1 MSDSEHPFALWVRD
15 PRLLKFYSLTK
26 IASSFEVIILQAR
39 GNRKKVPTI
48 LQMEAVECGAASLAM
63 ICAYYKKFLPLE
75 QLRVDCG
82 VTRDGVKA
90 SNMMKA
96 ARRYGFQ
103 ARGFRKEPA
112 DLKTMPLPAIIHW
125 NFNHF
130 VVLEGFAGDQ
140 VFINDPGSGP
150 RTVSEEEFDLAFTGV
165 ILTFEPGPE
174 FQPSGKKN
182 SFIDSLRDWLSGS
195 RVAITYLILIGL
207 LLVIP
212 GLIVPAFSKIFID
225 DILLGGKSNWL
236 KPLLWGMGAV
246 VILQA
251 VLTWLQQHYLLKM
264 ETKTAVS
271 NAGKFFWHIFR
282 LPVEFFQQ
290 RSVGDITNRMQS
302 NDQVAAFLSRELA
315 ETAIGLLTIVFY
327 FVVMLQYSVVLALV
341 SLLMASLSIAYLLYS
356 SNKIETLNKKL
367 LQDKG
372 KVMGFSVSGLYIIE
386 TLKASASESDFFAK
400 WSGYHAKEINSQQR
414 LGKTTQVLLQLPEF
428 LSEFAN
434 VIVLF
439 VGGLIIING
448 HLTIGS
454 LIAFQGLLGS
464 FMTPV
469 NGLTQMGMD
478 MKHVQGD
485 INRLEDVFK
494 YNLDENVSREVE
506 VENQDEAYQQLEGY
520 IEVKDLSF
528 GYNPWDPPLIENFN
542 FCLKPGSRVALVGGS
557 GSGKSTIARLISGI
571 HEPWSGEI
579 LFDGQPRENLP
590 RSVMVNSMAVVDQDI
605 TLFDGTIKEN
615 LTMWDTTISEFSI
628 IRAAK
633 DACIH
638 DDINI
643 RDKGYDHRVSEGG
656 ANFSGGQRQ
665 RLEIARALAG
675 NPSILVLDEA
685 TSALDAHTEN
695 LVDENIRRRG
705 CTCLIIAHRL
715 STIRDCDEIIVM
727 DRGKIVE
734 RGTHDELKNAGG
746 LYAQLISA

>member
-1 MSDSEHPFALWVRD
+1 L
-15 PRLLKFYSLTK
+15 SL
-26 IASSFEVIILQAR
+26 EVIILQAR

-112 DLKTMPLPAIIHW
+112 DLKAMPLPAIIHW

-130 VVLEGFAGDQ
+130 VVLEGFAGNQ
-140 VFINDPGSGP
+140 VYINDPGSGP

-236 KPLLWGMGAV
+236 KPLLWGMGIV

-251 VLTWLQQHYLLKM
+251 VLTGLQQHYLLKM

-290 RSVGDITNRMQS
+290 RSVGDITNRLQS

-327 FVVMLQYSVVLALV
+327 FIVMLQYSVVLALV
-341 SLLMASLSIAYLLYS
+341 SLLMASLSIAYLVYS

-414 LGKTTQVLLQLPEF
+414 LGKTTQILLQLPEF

-469 NGLTQMGMD
+469 NGLTQMGMN
-478 MKHVQGD
+478 MKQVQGD

-506 VENQDEAYQQLEGY
+506 VENEEEVYQKLEGY

-542 FCLKPGSRVALVGGS
+542 LTLAPGSRVALVGGS
-557 GSGKSTIARLISGI
+557 GSGKSTVARLIAGI
-571 HEPWSGEI
+571 NQPWSGDI
-579 LFDGQPRENLP
+579 LFDGKPRENLP

-615 LTMWDTTISEFSI
+615 LTMWDTTISEFNI

-643 RDKGYDHRVSEGG
+643 RDKGYDHKVSEGG

-665 RLEIARALAG
+665 RLEISRALAG
-675 NPSILVLDEA
+675 NPSILILDEA
-685 TSALDAHTEN
+685 TSALDVHTEN

-705 CTCLIIAHRL
+705 CTCVIIAHRL

-734 RGTHDELKNAGG
+734 RGTHEELKNAGG

>member
-1 MSDSEHPFALWVRD
+1 M
-15 PRLLKFYSLTK
+15 
-26 IASSFEVIILQAR
+26 QAR
-39 GNRKKVPTI
+39 RNRKKVPTI

-130 VVLEGFAGDQ
+130 VVLEGFAGDR
-140 VFINDPGSGP
+140 VFINDPASGP
-150 RTVSEEEFDLAFTGV
+150 RTISEEEFDLAFTGV

-174 FQPSGKKN
+174 FQPGGKKN

-251 VLTWLQQHYLLKM
+251 VLTGLQQHYLLKM

-290 RSVGDITNRMQS
+290 RSVGDITNRLQS

-315 ETAIGLLTIVFY
+315 TTAIGILTIVFY
-327 FVVMLQYSVVLALV
+327 FIIMLQYNVILALV

-367 LQDKG
+367 LQDQG

-469 NGLTQMGMD
+469 NELTQMGMQ
-478 MKHVQGD
+478 MKQVQGD

-506 VENQDEAYQQLEGY
+506 LENEEEAYQKLEGY
-520 IEVKDLSF
+520 IEAKELSF

-542 FCLKPGSRVALVGGS
+542 LTLKPGSRVALVGGS
-557 GSGKSTIARLISGI
+557 GSGKSTVARLIAGI
-571 HEPWSGEI
+571 HQPWSGEI
-579 LFDGQPRENLP
+579 LFDGKPRENLP
-590 RSVMVNSMAVVDQDI
+590 RSVMVNSMSVVDQDI
-605 TLFDGTIKEN
+605 TLFDATIKEN
-615 LTMWDTTISEFSI
+615 LTMWDSTISEFSI

-643 RDKGYDHRVSEGG
+643 RDKGYDHKVSEGG

-665 RLEIARALAG
+665 RLEITRALAG
-675 NPSILVLDEA
+675 NPSILILDEA

-705 CTCLIIAHRL
+705 CTCVIIAHRL

-734 RGTHDELKNAGG
+734 RGTHDELKDAGG

>member
-1 MSDSEHPFALWVRD
+1 M
-15 PRLLKFYSLTK
+15 
-26 IASSFEVIILQAR
+26 QAR

-103 ARGFRKEPA
+103 ARGFRKEPT
-112 DLKTMPLPAIIHW
+112 DLNTMPLPAIIHW

-140 VFINDPGSGP
+140 VYINDPGSGP

-182 SFIDSLRDWLSGS
+182 SFIESLRDWLSGS

-207 LLVIP
+207 LMVIP

-251 VLTWLQQHYLLKM
+251 VLTGMQQHYLLKM

-290 RSVGDITNRMQS
+290 RSVGDITNRLQS

-327 FVVMLQYSVVLALV
+327 FIVMLQYSVVLALV
-341 SLLMASLSIAYLLYS
+341 SFLMAALSIAYLLYS

-372 KVMGFSVSGLYIIE
+372 KVMGFSISGLYIIE

-414 LGKTTQVLLQLPEF
+414 LGKTTQILLQLPEF

-469 NGLTQMGMD
+469 NGLTQMGMN
-478 MKHVQGD
+478 MKQVQGD

-494 YNLDENVSREVE
+494 YNLDENVSREVKTE
-506 VENQDEAYQQLEGY
+506 DEEEAYQKLEGY
-520 IEVKDLSF
+520 IEIKELSF
-528 GYNPWDPPLIENFN
+528 GYNPWDPPLIGNFD
-542 FCLKPGSRVALVGGS
+542 LSLVPGSRVALVGGS
-557 GSGKSTIARLISGI
+557 GSGKSTVARLIAGI
-571 HEPWSGEI
+571 HHPWSGEI
-579 LFDGQPRENLP
+579 LFDGKPRENLP

-605 TLFDGTIKEN
+605 TLFEGTIKEN
-615 LTMWDTTISEFSI
+615 LTMWDSTISEFNI

-643 RDKGYDHRVSEGG
+643 RDKGYDHKVSEGG

-675 NPSILVLDEA
+675 NPSILILDEA

-705 CTCLIIAHRL
+705 CTCVIIAHRL

-727 DRGKIVE
+727 ERGKIVE

>member
-1 MSDSEHPFALWVRD
+1 
-15 PRLLKFYSLTK
+15 
-26 IASSFEVIILQAR
+26 LQAR

>member
-1 MSDSEHPFALWVRD
+1 M
-15 PRLLKFYSLTK
+15 
-26 IASSFEVIILQAR
+26 QAR
-39 GNRKKVPTI
+39 ENRKKVPTI

-63 ICAYYKKFLPLE
+63 ICAYYKKYLPLE

-130 VVLEGFAGDQ
+130 VVLERFARDQ
-140 VFINDPGSGP
+140 VFINDPASGP

-174 FQPSGKKN
+174 FQPGGKKN
-182 SFIDSLRDWLSGS
+182 SFVDSLRDWLSGS
-195 RVAITYLILIGL
+195 RVAITYLVLIGL
-207 LLVIP
+207 LMVIP

-225 DILLGGKSNWL
+225 DILLGGKSDWL

-251 VLTWLQQHYLLKM
+251 VLTGLQQHYLLKM

-290 RSVGDITNRMQS
+290 RSVGDITNRLQS

-327 FVVMLQYSVVLALV
+327 FIVMLQYSIVLALV
-341 SLLMASLSIAYLLYS
+341 SLLMASLSITYLLYS

-372 KVMGFSVSGLYIIE
+372 KVMGFSISGLYIIE

-469 NGLTQMGMD
+469 NGLTHMGMQ

-494 YNLDENVSREVE
+494 YNLDQNVSREVE
-506 VENQDEAYQQLEGY
+506 VESEEEAYQKLEGY
-520 IEVKDLSF
+520 IEVKDLAF

-542 FCLKPGSRVALVGGS
+542 LSLKPGSRVALVGGS
-557 GSGKSTIARLISGI
+557 GSGKSTVARLITGI
-571 HEPWSGEI
+571 HQPWSGEI
-579 LFDGQPRENLP
+579 LFDGKPRENLP

-615 LTMWDTTISEFSI
+615 LTMWDSTISEFNI

-643 RDKGYDHRVSEGG
+643 RDKGYDHKVNEGG
-656 ANFSGGQRQ
+656 ANFSGGQKQ

-675 NPSILVLDEA
+675 NPSILILDEA
-685 TSALDAHTEN
+685 TSALDVHTEN

>member
-1 MSDSEHPFALWVRD
+1 M
-15 PRLLKFYSLTK
+15 
-26 IASSFEVIILQAR
+26 QAR

-90 SNMMKA
+90 SNMLKA

-130 VVLEGFAGDQ
+130 VVLEGFTKDQ
-140 VFINDPGSGP
+140 VYINDPASGP
-150 RTVSEEEFDLAFTGV
+150 RTISEEEFDLAFTGV

-174 FQPSGKKN
+174 FQTGGKKN

-195 RVAITYLILIGL
+195 RVAITYLVLIGL

-251 VLTWLQQHYLLKM
+251 VLTGLQQHYLLKM

-290 RSVGDITNRMQS
+290 RSVGDITNRLQS

-315 ETAIGLLTIVFY
+315 KTAIGLLTIVFY
-327 FVVMLQYSVVLALV
+327 FIVMLQYNVILALV

-367 LQDKG
+367 LQDQG
-372 KVMGFSVSGLYIIE
+372 KVMGFSISGLYIIE

-439 VGGLIIING
+439 LGGLIIING

-469 NGLTQMGMD
+469 NELTQMGMQ
-478 MKHVQGD
+478 MKQVQGD

-506 VENQDEAYQQLEGY
+506 LENEEEAYQKLEGY
-520 IEVKDLSF
+520 IEAKELSF

-542 FCLKPGSRVALVGGS
+542 LTLKPGSRVALVGGS
-557 GSGKSTIARLISGI
+557 GSGKSTVARLIAGI
-571 HEPWSGEI
+571 HQPWSGEI
-579 LFDGQPRENLP
+579 LFDGKPRENLP

-605 TLFDGTIKEN
+605 TLFDATIKEN
-615 LTMWDTTISEFSI
+615 LTMWDSTISEFNI

-643 RDKGYDHRVSEGG
+643 RDKGYDHKVSEGG

-665 RLEIARALAG
+665 RLEITRALAG
-675 NPSILVLDEA
+675 NPSILILDEA

-705 CTCLIIAHRL
+705 CTCVIIAHRL

-734 RGTHDELKNAGG
+734 RGTHDELKDAGG

>member
-1 MSDSEHPFALWVRD
+1 M
-15 PRLLKFYSLTK
+15 
-26 IASSFEVIILQAR
+26 QA
-39 GNRKKVPTI
+39 GKQRKKVPSI

-63 ICAYYKKFLPLE
+63 IFAYYKKYLPLE

-90 SNMMKA
+90 SNILKA
-96 ARRYGFQ
+96 ARRHGFQ
-103 ARGFRKEPA
+103 AKGFRKEPA
-112 DLKTMPLPAIIHW
+112 ELKNMILPAIIHW

-130 VVLEGFAGDQ
+130 VVLEGFGKDQ
-140 VFINDPGSGP
+140 VYINDPGSGP

-165 ILTFEPGPE
+165 VLTFEPTPE

-182 SFIDSLRDWLSGS
+182 NFISSLSDWLAGS
-195 RVAITYLILIGL
+195 KVVIIYLVIIGL
-207 LLVIP
+207 LMVIP

-225 DILLGGKSNWL
+225 DILLGGKVDWL
-236 KPLLWGMGAV
+236 KPLLWGMGTV

-251 VLTWLQQHYLLKM
+251 ILTGLQQHYLLKM

-290 RSVGDITNRMQS
+290 RSAGDIANRMQS

-315 ETAIGLLTIVFY
+315 ETAIGLLTIIFY
-327 FVVMLQYSVVLALV
+327 FVVMLQYSVVLTLI
-341 SLLMASLSIAYLLYS
+341 SLLVAGLSIAYLFYS

-367 LQDKG
+367 LQDQG

-400 WSGYHAKEINSQQR
+400 WSGYHAKEINSQQS
-414 LGKTTQVLLQLPEF
+414 LGKTAQVLLQLPEF

-439 VGGLIIING
+439 VGGLIIISGN
-448 HLTIGS
+448 LTIGS

-464 FMTPV
+464 FMNPV
-469 NGLTQMGMD
+469 NGLTQMGMK
-478 MKHVQGD
+478 MKQVQGD

-494 YNLDENVSREVE
+494 YNIDENVGRIVE
-506 VENQDEAYQQLEGY
+506 VANEEEAYQKLEGY

-528 GYNPWDPPLIENFN
+528 GYNPWDPPLIENFSLS
-542 FCLKPGSRVALVGGS
+542 LKPGSRVALVGGS
-557 GSGKSTIARLISGI
+557 GSGKSTIARLITGI
-571 HEPWSGEI
+571 NKPWSGQI
-579 LFDGQPRENLP
+579 LFDGKSRENLP
-590 RSVMVNSMAVVDQDI
+590 RSVITNSMAVVDQDI
-605 TLFDGTIKEN
+605 TMFDGTIKEN
-615 LTMWDTTISEFSI
+615 LTMWDTTISEFNM

-638 DDINI
+638 NDITI
-643 RDKGYDHRVSEGG
+643 RDKGYDHKVSEGG
-656 ANFSGGQRQ
+656 TNFSGGQRQ
-665 RLEIARALAG
+665 RLEIARALTG
-675 NPSILVLDEA
+675 NPSIIVLDEA
-685 TSALDAHTEN
+685 TSALDVHTEN

-705 CTCLIIAHRL
+705 CTCIIVAHRL

-727 DRGKIVE
+727 ERGKIVE
-734 RGTHDELKNAGG
+734 RGTHDELKNANG